1 MANLESFLPQLIHS
15 LQTAG
20 VQKTYAKAQYLLRA
34 GETEKNLYFIVSGAV
49 RIFLPSAHEEHTIRL
64 GYEGSII
71 NSLAS
76 FLTGQ
81 PSEFYV
87 EAIRKTVVNVISKE
101 QVIEISQASTA
112 SLKAYNNLLETVITQ
127 QMEREVDLLTASP
140 TERLQRVLKRSP
152 HLFQQVPLKYI
163 ASYLRMSPETL
174 SRIRNS

>member
-1 MANLESFLPQLIHS
+1 MAHEQPFLPQLIHS

-20 VQKTYAKAQYLLRA
+20 SQQKYAKGQYLLRE
-34 GETEKNLYFIVSGAV
+34 GEIEKNLYFIVSGAL
-49 RIFLPSAHEEHTIRL
+49 RIFLPAAHEEHTIRL

-81 PSEFYV
+81 PSEFYI
-87 EAIRKTVVNVISKE
+87 EAIRKTVVNVIPKE
-101 QVIEISQASTA
+101 KIIEISQANLS
-112 SLKAYNNLLETVITQ
+112 SLKAYNNLLETVIAQ
-127 QMEREVDLLTASP
+127 QMEREVDLLTVSP

-152 HLFQQVPLKYI
+152 HLFQHVPLKYI
-163 ASYLRMSPETL
+163 ASYLRMSAETL

>member
-1 MANLESFLPQLIHS
+1 MANPDSFLPQLIHS

-20 VQKTYAKAQYLLRA
+20 IQKTYAKGQYLLRA
-34 GETEKNLYFIVSGAV
+34 GEIEKNLYFIASGAV

-76 FLTGQ
+76 FLSGQ

-87 EAIRKTVVNVISKE
+87 DAIRKTTVNVITKE
-101 QVIEISQASTA
+101 QIATISQADPD
-112 SLKAYNNLLETVITQ
+112 SLKAYNKLLETVIVQ
-127 QMEREVDLLTASP
+127 QMEREVDLLTVSP

-152 HLFQQVPLKYI
+152 NLFQQVPLKYI